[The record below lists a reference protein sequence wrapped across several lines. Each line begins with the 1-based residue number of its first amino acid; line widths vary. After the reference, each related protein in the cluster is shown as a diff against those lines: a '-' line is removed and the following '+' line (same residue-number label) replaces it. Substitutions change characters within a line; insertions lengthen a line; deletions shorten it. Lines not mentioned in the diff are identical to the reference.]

1 MAEAVA
7 PVVFGTQIKCAQCH
21 DHPLAHEIKQSH
33 YWGMVAAFN
42 RSKNVETAQGIGL
55 AESAVGGFISFAN
68 LQKESQAATLSFLNG
83 VQVDETRPEPDQKE
97 EDLAELYAIAP
108 AKEGN
113 SPGCHIPLFSRRA
126 ELARAVTQDNPMLA
140 EATVNRLYGAL
151 LMGRGLVHPVDE
163 MNSKHP
169 ASHPQLLD
177 CWHAILKLMNTACT
191 TWCAALS

>member
-1 MAEAVA
+1 M
-7 PVVFGTQIKCAQCH
+7 
-21 DHPLAHEIKQSH
+21 
-33 YWGMVAAFN
+33 
-42 RSKNVETAQGIGL
+42 

-108 AKEGN
+108 PKEGN
-113 SPGCHIPLFSRRA
+113 SLQAASIPLFSRRA
-126 ELARAVTQDNPMLA
+126 ELARAVTQDTPMLA
-140 EATVNRLYGAL
+140 AATVNRLWAL

-177 CWHAILKLMNTACT
+177 WLARDFEAHEYRLHHLVRSIV
-191 TWCAALS
+191 LSQAYQRSPWVGS